1 MCHLIE
7 KTQKSTILFLIITNM
22 NVFNNKKFDN
32 QSFFTAIKANR
43 NYLMGVAMLLVIV
56 FHFFCW
62 VTNPIG
68 KLNIGFIGVDIFLF
82 LSGFGL
88 SYSFEKNGLLD
99 FYKRRIIR
107 IYPTYF
113 LAVTLTY
120 IFVKW
125 SPIQLINNYITIG
138 FYINGGANRYDWYL
152 ESLFTLYLLFPVFYF
167 LSKYTYKTL
176 FITFIIVMGLL
187 YAFHDFF
194 HQAWWYNCLVARIPI
209 FIYGIMFK
217 KYVQSLKYVCICCC
231 ILSIPCALIVSGF
244 LGISLLAIP
253 LIWGLL
259 KLSDMINISVKSKIE
274 FCGQHSLE
282 LYCANCL
289 VFNIIDEY
297 CNSLLCKGCMFLFSQ
312 IIISALFIKYGKFV
326 SQIIY
331 KK

>member
-1 MCHLIE
+1 
-7 KTQKSTILFLIITNM
+7 M
-22 NVFNNKKFDN
+22 NVFNNKEFDN

-125 SPIQLINNYITIG
+125 SSIQLINNYITIG
-138 FYINGGANRYDWYL
+138 FYINGGDCL
-152 ESLFTLYLLFPVFYF
+152 
-167 LSKYTYKTL
+167 KT
-176 FITFIIVMGLL
+176 
-187 YAFHDFF
+187 HSS
-194 HQAWWYNCLVARIPI
+194 QN
-209 FIYGIMFK
+209 
-217 KYVQSLKYVCICCC
+217 
-231 ILSIPCALIVSGF
+231 VS
-244 LGISLLAIP
+244 
-253 LIWGLL
+253 
-259 KLSDMINISVKSKIE
+259 
-274 FCGQHSLE
+274 
-282 LYCANCL
+282 
-289 VFNIIDEY
+289 
-297 CNSLLCKGCMFLFSQ
+297 
-312 IIISALFIKYGKFV
+312 
-326 SQIIY
+326 
-331 KK
+331 